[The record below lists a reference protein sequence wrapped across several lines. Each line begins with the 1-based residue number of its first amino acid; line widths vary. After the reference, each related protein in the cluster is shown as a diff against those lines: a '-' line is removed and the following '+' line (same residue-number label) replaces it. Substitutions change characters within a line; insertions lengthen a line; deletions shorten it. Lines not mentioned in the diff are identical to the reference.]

1 MYLFKK
7 QTDIIIMDSENE
19 KIDRLYEVTLKV
31 DIQYKGEELPD
42 DEYVI
47 KPIVSYIKKVI
58 RRYKHAYII
67 TQLDVGVGEIELED
81 DDDFDEERA

>member
-1 MYLFKK
+1 M
-7 QTDIIIMDSENE
+7 E
-19 KIDRLYEVTLKV
+19 IDRLYEVTLKV

-47 KPIVSYIKKVI
+47 KPIVSYIKKKVKT
-58 RRYKHAYII
+58 YKHDYII
-67 TQLDVGVGEIELED
+67 TQLDVGVGEIELEN

>member
-7 QTDIIIMDSENE
+7 TNGIFIMETDN
-19 KIDRLYEVTLKV
+19 KIDRLYEITLKV

-47 KPIVSYIKKVI
+47 KPIVSYIKKKI
-58 RRYKHAYII
+58 KTYKHAYII
-67 TQLDVGVGEIELED
+67 TQLDVGVGEVELED
-81 DDDFDEERA
+81 DDFEEERT

>member
-1 MYLFKK
+1 ME
-7 QTDIIIMDSENE
+7 TDN

-47 KPIVSYIKKVI
+47 KPIVSYIKKKI
-58 RRYKHAYII
+58 KMYKHAYII
-67 TQLDVGVGEIELED
+67 TQLDVGVGEIELEG
-81 DDDFDEERA
+81 DDDFEEEGV